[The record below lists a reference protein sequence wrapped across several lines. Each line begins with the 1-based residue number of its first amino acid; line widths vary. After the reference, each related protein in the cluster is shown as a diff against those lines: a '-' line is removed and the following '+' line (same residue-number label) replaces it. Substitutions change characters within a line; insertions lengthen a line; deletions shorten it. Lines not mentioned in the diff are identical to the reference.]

1 MGKSK
6 FVFDN
11 KTGTLKAVDT
21 TQSPKQTA
29 APSQEQ
35 KVEEVKVDL
44 TTNKPAI
51 NEPIV
56 QFRQNS
62 DYTIF
67 EVDEEKSRK
76 PMMIIAGYGLE
87 IKFNI
92 AELRTTERIEQLLQ
106 GVTSIFRKM
115 ILEQALQKSNG

>member
-1 MGKSK
+1 MGKTK

-11 KTGTLKAVDT
+11 KTGTLKAADT
-21 TQSPKQTA
+21 IQQPQSIA
-29 APSQEQ
+29 ASSQID
-35 KVEEVKVDL
+35 KTEEVKVDL
-44 TTNKPAI
+44 TTNRPAI

-115 ILEQALQKSNG
+115 ILEQALQKSKG